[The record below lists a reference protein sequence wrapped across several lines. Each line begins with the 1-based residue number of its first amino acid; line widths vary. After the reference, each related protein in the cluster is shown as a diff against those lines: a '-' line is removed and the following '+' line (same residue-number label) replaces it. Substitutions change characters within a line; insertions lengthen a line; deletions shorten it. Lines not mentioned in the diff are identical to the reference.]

1 MLEIGIPFK
10 TRHNEVAINQF
21 EIACIYGET
30 GITIDQNVL
39 LMQIM
44 KETFERYDLTVLFHE
59 KPFRDINGSGKHA
72 NYNLAYVLKNGLI
85 KNVFKKSS
93 SDTPLDT
100 LVYKLFMLIQLMA
113 AMKHEKLYMTALA
126 TPGNEVRLGGHE
138 APPRIFSVFLGDGAA
153 NLLDGKPAPVV
164 KNLREA
170 INTLNYDV
178 FQ

>member
-1 MLEIGIPFK
+1 
-10 TRHNEVAINQF
+10 
-21 EIACIYGET
+21 
-30 GITIDQNVL
+30 
-39 LMQIM
+39 MQIM
-44 KETFERYDLTVLFHE
+44 KETFERYGLTVLFHE

-138 APPRIFSVFLGDGAA
+138 APPRIFSVFLGDGAS